1 MLPLWSL
8 ISDPDVSFTPAQGDR
23 TLMYFILKP
32 NPALRVEM
40 PRPALSYS
48 SWKRRES
55 EWDDSAYPNP
65 ASCVPGRLRD
75 SSPHAVKKSGLIPV
89 GSQSKQRTM
98 LLDFLWELQVWPED
112 LSILKIDNVSRLR
125 YGVSF

>member
-40 PRPALSYS
+40 PRPALSSS
-48 SWKRRES
+48 SWNEVRIRVEL
-55 EWDDSAYPNP
+55 DSTYPNP
-65 ASCVPGRLRD
+65 ASCVTALLT
-75 SSPHAVKKSGLIPV
+75 HWKSQGWFPC
-89 GSQSKQRTM
+89 GSHSKQRTM
-98 LLDFLWELQVWPED
+98 PLDFLWELQVWPED
-112 LSILKIDNVSRLR
+112 LGILKI
-125 YGVSF
+125 